1 VGDWVTIG
9 KFDEGRVVDITWR
22 TTRIHTRAG
31 CILSIPNSVASE
43 SPIHNFDY
51 PDDSFWISFIVH
63 IHPAHPPD
71 RVQKIIRDAV
81 LSTEVVLKEPDPYV
95 IFTGISTWSADYL
108 VYCAVRD
115 YTWRLLH
122 EEAIW
127 TRIWVHLN
135 RAGIAPAIQ
144 RQEIH
149 LFKGV
154 KERGEEVATK
164 PRTVLEEVDIF
175 RPFSDS
181 AKNYLSERM
190 QLQRIGEGEVIVRQ
204 GEMGDSLFILVEG
217 VVGVRVQAQH
227 GEPIEVARLGA
238 GNFFGE
244 MALLTGEERTATVVA
259 VTNTLLF
266 EITKENIAG
275 LMSQQPE
282 VSELISKILTERQI
296 MTQSQIHVQRD
307 TPIEEEAIY
316 KRFRERIESFFGLR
330 N

>member
-1 VGDWVTIG
+1 
-9 KFDEGRVVDITWR
+9 
-22 TTRIHTRAG
+22 
-31 CILSIPNSVASE
+31 
-43 SPIHNFDY
+43 
-51 PDDSFWISFIVH
+51 
-63 IHPAHPPD
+63 
-71 RVQKIIRDAV
+71 
-81 LSTEVVLKEPDPYV
+81 
-95 IFTGISTWSADYL
+95 
-108 VYCAVRD
+108 
-115 YTWRLLH
+115 
-122 EEAIW
+122 
-127 TRIWVHLN
+127 LN